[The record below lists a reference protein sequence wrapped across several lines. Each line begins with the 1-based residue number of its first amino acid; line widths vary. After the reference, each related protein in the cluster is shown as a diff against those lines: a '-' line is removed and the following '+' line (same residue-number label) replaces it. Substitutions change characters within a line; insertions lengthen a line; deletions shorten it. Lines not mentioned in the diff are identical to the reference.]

1 MYVQTVISKF
11 ITKDTIG
18 YSSVLPQN
26 VIGEW
31 SQNVILFVLKEY
43 VT

>member
-11 ITKDTIG
+11 STKDTIG

-26 VIGEW
+26 VIREC
-31 SQNVILFVLKEY
+31 SQNLTQFVLKEY

>member
-11 ITKDTIG
+11 STKDTIG

-26 VIGEW
+26 AIGEW
-31 SQNVILFVLKEY
+31 SQNLILFVLKEY
-43 VT
+43 AT